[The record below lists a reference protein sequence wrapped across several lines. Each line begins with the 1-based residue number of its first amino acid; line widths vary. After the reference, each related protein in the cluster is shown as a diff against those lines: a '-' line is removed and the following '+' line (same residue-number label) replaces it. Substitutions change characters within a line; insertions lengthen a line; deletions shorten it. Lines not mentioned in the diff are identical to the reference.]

1 MYTVTYT
8 NTDGN
13 QMKLLLTDAEFERGL
28 HRAQENASDTLFLR
42 ILNLESPSVR
52 SLAMVIHVITEQSVG
67 RCKRSC
73 RTRTHQWLNVNLI
86 SLI

>member
-28 HRAQENASDTLFLR
+28 HRAQENAGDLTSNSPQEKWTKQVREIVGDGDPCAPN
-42 ILNLESPSVR
+42 NLLGDANAR
-52 SLAMVIHVITEQSVG
+52 AG
-67 RCKRSC
+67 RRPI
-73 RTRTHQWLNVNLI
+73 NG
-86 SLI
+86 

>member
-28 HRAQENASDTLFLR
+28 HRAQENPSDTAVSENPKLGKIR
-42 ILNLESPSVR
+42 EIVGDGDPCAPNNLLGDANSR
-52 SLAMVIHVITEQSVG
+52 SG
-67 RCKRSC
+67 RGPI
-73 RTRTHQWLNVNLI
+73 NG
-86 SLI
+86 

>member
-28 HRAQENASDTLFLR
+28 HRAQENAGDLNTNNARSDRLR
-42 ILNLESPSVR
+42 EVVGDGDPCAPNNLLGDANSR
-52 SLAMVIHVITEQSVG
+52 AG
-67 RCKRSC
+67 RGPI
-73 RTRTHQWLNVNLI
+73 NG
-86 SLI
+86 